1 MSGTRFGADS
11 FSTYEEGIKKEWIVG
26 NGLGGYASS
35 TVIGAGTR
43 TYHGLLV
50 AAPENSPGR
59 FVLLSSLDEEISTDE
74 EIYKLAVHKF
84 TDTVSPTGF
93 NCLSE

>member
-1 MSGTRFGADS
+1 MSGIRFGADS

-43 TYHGLLV
+43 TYHAFPLIFFFGKCFFLRKPQLR
-50 AAPENSPGR
+50 NSISKCI
-59 FVLLSSLDEEISTDE
+59 FV
-74 EIYKLAVHKF
+74 
-84 TDTVSPTGF
+84 
-93 NCLSE
+93 